1 MKIDEDSHPPW
12 DESARYPEPGDEVT
26 LADYL
31 RVLWKW
37 KWLIVIGTLVI
48 VVSTVAFVYQL
59 PRVYE
64 VSAVIEPGLAG
75 LNDRGDRLYLDNVDN
90 ITSKINEKTYNRKIA
105 EELKLEPEEWP
116 VWPEAKTDRRT
127 KSNIARVTLESPM
140 DQTDRGKEVLSSLIR
155 MVASDYEKEGNY
167 NRFRCQEQ
175 ITLKRSDLKN
185 NESKKK
191 DIDRQIEIRLNAV
204 KMKKNEIRALNDRLD
219 VMSKR
224 IEELYIETG
233 NVKANTDQI
242 ISLRKDQLSKPAGV
256 DAVAL
261 LLYANTIQQNI
272 AYFNSIN
279 DQIYLLKTELKDG
292 QFRKE
297 EINIEMDSIMKEV
310 ERMKLAR
317 EELDTKTEDIQAEIK
332 RLESEK
338 DLIGNLR
345 VIQAPQVSLEP
356 VGPKKMTIAAISLM
370 GSLFFFMM
378 LAFFLE
384 YLFSQVIGGP
394 VQTSRRENMPP
405 TPGT

>member
-1 MKIDEDSHPPW
+1 MKIGEDGHPSR
-12 DESARYPEPGDEVT
+12 DESVHYPEPGDEIN
-26 LADYL
+26 LADLL

-48 VVSTVAFVYQL
+48 VASTVAFVYQL

-75 LNDRGDRLYLDNVDN
+75 INDRGDRLYLDNVDN
-90 ITSKINEKTYNRKIA
+90 ITSKINERTYNRKIA

-116 VWPEAKTDRRT
+116 VWPKAKTDRRT
-127 KSNIARVTLESPM
+127 KSNIARITLESPM
-140 DQTDRGKEVLSSLIR
+140 DQADRGKEVLSSLIR
-155 MVASDYEKEGNY
+155 MVASDYEKEVNY
-167 NRFRCQEQ
+167 NRFRYEGQ
-175 ITLKRSDLKN
+175 ITLKRSELKN

-191 DIDRQIEIRLNAV
+191 DFDRQIEIKLNFI
-204 KMKKNEIRALNDRLD
+204 KMKKNEIKALNDRLD
-219 VMSKR
+219 AMSKR
-224 IEELYIETG
+224 IKELYIEAG
-233 NVKANTDQI
+233 NVKANTDEI

-256 DAVAL
+256 DAVSL
-261 LLYANTIQQNI
+261 LLYSNTIQQNI
-272 AYFNSIN
+272 AYFNRIN
-279 DQIYLLKTELKDG
+279 DQIYLLKTELKDE

-297 EINIEMDSIMKEV
+297 KINIEMDSIMKEV
-310 ERMKLAR
+310 ERMKLTK
-317 EELDTKTEDIQAEIK
+317 EELDTKTEDIEAEMK

-338 DLIGNLR
+338 DLIENLQ
-345 VIQAPQVSLEP
+345 VIQAPQVSMKP
-356 VGPKKMTIAAISLM
+356 VGPKKIQITALAVL

-394 VQTSRRENMPP
+394 IQTSRRENAPP